1 MGLNAQIK
9 AALRADRLGVIKAI
23 SKVASDPKAA
33 TRERLKAMELLM
45 YLATG
50 PSDRPAEDVDVIA
63 AREARSALSNASA
76 FLEEIIKSRRSGR
89 VRMWAT
95 GLARRIDGIQRTSG
109 RIRPL
114 D

>member
-1 MGLNAQIK
+1 MPLNADIK
-9 AALRADRLGVIKAI
+9 AALRADRLGVIKNI

-33 TRERLKAMELLM
+33 TRERLRAMQLLI

-50 PSDRPAEDVDVIA
+50 PGDRPAEDVDSIA
-63 AREARSALSNASA
+63 ACEARNALSNASSS
-76 FLEEIIKSRRSGR
+76 LEEIIKSRRSGR

-95 GLARRIDGIQRTSG
+95 GLARRIDGIKRT
-109 RIRPL
+109 L